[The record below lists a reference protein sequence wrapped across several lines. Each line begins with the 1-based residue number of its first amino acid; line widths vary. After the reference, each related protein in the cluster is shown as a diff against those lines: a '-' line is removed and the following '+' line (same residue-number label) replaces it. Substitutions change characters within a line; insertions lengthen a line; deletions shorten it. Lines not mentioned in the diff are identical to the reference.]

1 MALIKFVCLYLISSS
16 NLKVSMSTVAK
27 AVSRGGEEKVPAHSV
42 GVVLPYRHEIYLF
55 SFKELLLRV
64 YKMAPTNPPPEM

>member
-1 MALIKFVCLYLISSS
+1 
-16 NLKVSMSTVAK
+16 MSTVAK

-55 SFKELLLRV
+55 SFALKNYYLE
-64 YKMAPTNPPPEM
+64 YTNFFLW